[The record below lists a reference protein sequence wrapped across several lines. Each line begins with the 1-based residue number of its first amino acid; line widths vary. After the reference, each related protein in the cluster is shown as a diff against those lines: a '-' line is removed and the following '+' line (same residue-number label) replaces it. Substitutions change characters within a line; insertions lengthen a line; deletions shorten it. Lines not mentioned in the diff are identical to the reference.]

1 MFTVHIFD
9 VNAIEN
15 KKAIENIVVSAEIAS
30 VLLDLDSTDFP
41 LLSEITF
48 IDHELFN
55 GDDLTQVRNELL
67 KLELNTTDQY
77 KKEFLEEIIKLVD
90 LAQKMNLWILFD
102 PFYEY

>member
-1 MFTVHIFD
+1 MFAVHIFD

-48 IDHELFN
+48 IDHELF
-55 GDDLTQVRNELL
+55 GV
-67 KLELNTTDQY
+67 LETMVWNISY
-77 KKEFLEEIIKLVD
+77 PV
-90 LAQKMNLWILFD
+90 
-102 PFYEY
+102 Y

>member
-1 MFTVHIFD
+1 MFAVHIFD

-30 VLLDLDSTDFP
+30 VLLDLDGTDFP
-41 LLSEITF
+41 LLCEITF
-48 IDHELFN
+48 INHELFN

-77 KKEFLEEIIKLVD
+77 KK
-90 LAQKMNLWILFD
+90 
-102 PFYEY
+102 

>member
-1 MFTVHIFD
+1 MFAVHIFD

-55 GDDLTQVRNELL
+55 GDDLTQVRH
-67 KLELNTTDQY
+67 
-77 KKEFLEEIIKLVD
+77 
-90 LAQKMNLWILFD
+90 
-102 PFYEY
+102 

>member
-1 MFTVHIFD
+1 M
-9 VNAIEN
+9 
-15 KKAIENIVVSAEIAS
+15 
-30 VLLDLDSTDFP
+30 LLDLDSTDFP

-77 KKEFLEEIIKLVD
+77 KK
-90 LAQKMNLWILFD
+90 
-102 PFYEY
+102 